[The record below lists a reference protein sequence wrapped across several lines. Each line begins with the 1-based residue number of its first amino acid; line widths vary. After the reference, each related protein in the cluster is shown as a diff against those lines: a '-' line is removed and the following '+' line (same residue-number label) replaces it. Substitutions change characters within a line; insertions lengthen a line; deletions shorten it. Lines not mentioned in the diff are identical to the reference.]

1 MKINLTFMMLLALTT
16 LNLSIV
22 SCNGKED
29 EPDNGSVEPTPS
41 EMSVTYVKKAS
52 CPNARM
58 ELFAV
63 VNGEIYFAQDK
74 LFAKYTP
81 ETDKWTTLSPLSH
94 LGSLMEYD
102 NHLFFNA
109 NSNLMIYNQSSDT
122 WSDAS
127 EYLGCNPFGD
137 FERGSFYNLGG
148 KLFRYSS
155 SGYRVYL
162 HEYKPQS
169 QSWVEVAQD
178 IYNIPGFSNFNY
190 KNTYNYDDKAYCAG
204 GSIMEFDTNTGM
216 ISTKLSLNFT
226 AECACAFDDSRMLCY
241 SDEEYKY
248 GERSIRIC
256 IYNPSIN
263 EFRSFGFSN
272 NVSYPN
278 YCEIPIST
286 DKIINVGGRIFVG
299 PTNAAFY
306 EMKIKI

>member
-1 MKINLTFMMLLALTT
+1 MLLALTT

-81 ETDKWTTLSPLSH
+81 ETDKWTTLSPLPH

-102 NHLFFNA
+102 NHLFFNTG
-109 NSNLMIYNQSSDT
+109 SNLMVYNQSSDT

-127 EYLGCNPFGD
+127 EYLGCDPFGD
-137 FERGSFYNLGG
+137 FDRGIFYNLGG

-155 SGYRVYL
+155 SGYMVYL
-162 HEYKPQS
+162 QEYKPQS
-169 QSWVEVAQD
+169 KLWVEVVKGL
-178 IYNIPGFSNFNY
+178 YNIPNLSNFNY
-190 KNTYNYDDKAYCAG
+190 KNTYNYDNKAYYAG
-204 GSIMEFDTNTGM
+204 GSIIEFDTNTGM
-216 ISTKLSLNFT
+216 FSTKIGLDFDP
-226 AECACAFDDSRMLCY
+226 ECACAFDDSRMLCY
-241 SDEEYKY
+241 ADDDFKY
-248 GERSIRIC
+248 DRKRISIS

-263 EFRSFGFSN
+263 EFKTFQFSN
-272 NVSYPN
+272 YDGFAYPL
-278 YCEIPIST
+278 CDIPILT

-306 EMKIKI
+306 EIKIKI

>member
-1 MKINLTFMMLLALTT
+1 MKINLTFLMLLTLTT

-52 CPNARM
+52 CPNAKM

-102 NHLFFNA
+102 NHLFFNTG
-109 NSNLMIYNQSSDT
+109 SNLMVYNQSSDT

-127 EYLGCNPFGD
+127 EYLGCDPFGD
-137 FERGSFYNLGG
+137 FDRGIFYNFGG
-148 KLFRYSS
+148 KLFRYCS
-155 SGYRVYL
+155 SGYMYYL
-162 HEYKPQS
+162 LEYKPQS
-169 QSWVEVAQD
+169 KSWSVLLQNNNVNG
-178 IYNIPGFSNFNY
+178 ITYLRNFNY
-190 KNTYNYDDKAYCAG
+190 TNTYNYDNKAYCAG
-204 GSIMEFDTNTGM
+204 GSIIEFDTNTGM
-216 ISTKLSLNFT
+216 FSTKIGLDFD

-241 SDEEYKY
+241 ADYDYNY
-248 GERSIRIC
+248 GRKRI
-256 IYNPSIN
+256 
-263 EFRSFGFSN
+263 G
-272 NVSYPN
+272 
-278 YCEIPIST
+278 IS
-286 DKIINVGGRIFVG
+286 
-299 PTNAAFY
+299 
-306 EMKIKI
+306 